1 MDEKYRVKVMIK
13 DDKCIF
19 CKIIEKSI
27 PSKIIF
33 ENDKN
38 LAFLDIF
45 PVSKGHT
52 IVIPK
57 NHYKNLEEIPNNEL
71 SELFEIVKRVSI
83 LIHKKLKID
92 GYNILQNNFR
102 AAGQV
107 VNHFH
112 VHIIPRTNEDE
123 KFKLFIPKK
132 QAKEEEL
139 NQILGI
145 ING

>member
-1 MDEKYRVKVMIK
+1 MDRKYRVKVMIK

-27 PSKIIF
+27 PSKVLF

-45 PVSKGHT
+45 PISKGHT

-57 NHYKNLEEIPNNEL
+57 NHYNNLEEIPNNEL
-71 SELFEIVKRVSI
+71 SELFEIVKKVSI
-83 LIHKKLKID
+83 LLHKKLKVD

-112 VHIIPRTNEDE
+112 VHIIPRSNEDG
-123 KFKLFIPKK
+123 KFKLLTPKK

-139 NQILGI
+139 NQILRI
-145 ING
+145 INE

>member
-1 MDEKYRVKVMIK
+1 MIK
-13 DDKCIF
+13 DDKCVF
-19 CKIIEKSI
+19 CKIVDKSI
-27 PSKIIF
+27 PSKVLF

-45 PVSKGHT
+45 PISKGHT

-57 NHYKNLEEIPNNEL
+57 NHYKNLEDIPDNEL
-71 SELFEIVKRVSI
+71 SELFEIVKKVSI
-83 LIHKKLKID
+83 LIRKKLQVD

-112 VHIIPRTNEDE
+112 VHIIPRSNEDG
-123 KFKLFIPKK
+123 KLKIFIPKS
-132 QAKEEEL
+132 QAKEDEL
-139 NQILGI
+139 NQILRV

>member
-1 MDEKYRVKVMIK
+1 MIK

-27 PSKIIF
+27 PSKVLF

-57 NHYKNLEEIPNNEL
+57 NHYKNLEEIPNDAL
-71 SELFEIVKRVSI
+71 SELFEIVKKVSI
-83 LIHKKLKID
+83 LIHKKLKVN

-107 VNHFH
+107 VNHYH
-112 VHIIPRTNEDE
+112 VHIIPRRNEDG
-123 KFKLFIPKK
+123 KFKLYIPKK

-139 NQILGI
+139 DQILRI
-145 ING
+145 IKE

>member
-1 MDEKYRVKVMIK
+1 MDRKFRVKVMIK

-27 PSKIIF
+27 PSKVLF

-71 SELFEIVKRVSI
+71 SELFEIVKKVSI
-83 LIHKKLKID
+83 LIHKKLKVD

-112 VHIIPRTNEDE
+112 VHIIPRSNEDG

-139 NQILGI
+139 NQILRI

>member
-1 MDEKYRVKVMIK
+1 MIK
-13 DDKCIF
+13 DDKCVF
-19 CKIIEKSI
+19 CKIVEKSI
-27 PSKIIF
+27 PSKVLF

-57 NHYKNLEEIPNNEL
+57 NHYKNLEDIPDSEL
-71 SELFEIVKRVSI
+71 SELFKIVKKVSI
-83 LIHKKLKID
+83 LIRKKLQVD

-102 AAGQV
+102 AAGQE

-112 VHIIPRTNEDE
+112 VHIIPRSNEDG
-123 KFKLFIPKK
+123 KLKIFIPKS
-132 QAKEEEL
+132 QAKEDEL
-139 NQILGI
+139 NQILRV

>member
-1 MDEKYRVKVMIK
+1 MDRKFRVKVMIK

-27 PSKIIF
+27 PSKVLF

-57 NHYKNLEEIPNNEL
+57 KHYKNLEEIPNNEL
-71 SELFEIVKRVSI
+71 SELFEIVKKVSI
-83 LIHKKLKID
+83 LIHKKLKVD

-112 VHIIPRTNEDE
+112 VHIIPRSNEDG

-139 NQILGI
+139 NQILRV

>member
-1 MDEKYRVKVMIK
+1 VDRKYRVKVMIK

-27 PSKIIF
+27 PSKVLF

-45 PVSKGHT
+45 PVSRGHT

-57 NHYKNLEEIPNNEL
+57 NHYNNLEEIPNNEL
-71 SELFEIVKRVSI
+71 SELIKIVKKVSI
-83 LIHKKLKID
+83 LLHKKLKVD

-107 VNHFH
+107 INHFH
-112 VHIIPRTNEDE
+112 VHIIPRSNEDG

-139 NQILGI
+139 NQILRI
-145 ING
+145 INE

>member
-1 MDEKYRVKVMIK
+1 MIK

-19 CKIIEKSI
+19 CKIIERSI
-27 PSKIIF
+27 PSKVLF

-45 PVSKGHT
+45 PVSRGHT

-71 SELFEIVKRVSI
+71 SELFEIVKKVSV
-83 LIHKKLKID
+83 LIYKKLKVE

-112 VHIIPRTNEDE
+112 VHVIPRRNGDG
-123 KFKLFIPKK
+123 KVKLLVPKK

-139 NQILGI
+139 NQILRI

>member
-1 MDEKYRVKVMIK
+1 MDRKYRVKVMIK

-27 PSKIIF
+27 PSKVLF

-71 SELFEIVKRVSI
+71 SELFEIVKKVSI
-83 LIHKKLKID
+83 LIHKKLKVD

-112 VHIIPRTNEDE
+112 VHIIPRSNEDG
-123 KFKLFIPKK
+123 KFKLLIPKK

-139 NQILGI
+139 NQILRV

>member
-1 MDEKYRVKVMIK
+1 VDRKYSVRVMIK

-27 PSKIIF
+27 PSKVLF

-71 SELFEIVKRVSI
+71 SELFEIVKKVSI
-83 LIHKKLKID
+83 LIHKKLKVD

-112 VHIIPRTNEDE
+112 VHIIPRSNEDG
-123 KFKLFIPKK
+123 KFKLFIPKN

-139 NQILGI
+139 NQILRI
-145 ING
+145 INE

>member
-1 MDEKYRVKVMIK
+1 MSRKDRVKVMIK

-27 PSKIIF
+27 PSKVLF

-71 SELFEIVKRVSI
+71 SELFEIVKKVSI
-83 LIHKKLKID
+83 LIHKKLKVD

-112 VHIIPRTNEDE
+112 VHIIPRSNEDG

-139 NQILGI
+139 NQILKI

>member
-1 MDEKYRVKVMIK
+1 MIK
-13 DDKCIF
+13 DDKCVF
-19 CKIIEKSI
+19 CKIVEKSI
-27 PSKIIF
+27 PSKVLF

-45 PVSKGHT
+45 PISKGHT

-57 NHYKNLEEIPNNEL
+57 NHYKNLEDIPDNEL
-71 SELFEIVKRVSI
+71 SELFKIVKKVSI
-83 LIHKKLKID
+83 LIRKKLQVD

-112 VHIIPRTNEDE
+112 VHIIPRSNEDG
-123 KFKLFIPKK
+123 KFKLFTPKK

-139 NQILGI
+139 NQILRN

>member
-1 MDEKYRVKVMIK
+1 MIK

-19 CKIIEKSI
+19 CKIIDKSI
-27 PSKIIF
+27 PSKVLF

-71 SELFEIVKRVSI
+71 SELFEIVKKVSI
-83 LIHKKLKID
+83 LIHKKLKVD

-102 AAGQV
+102 AAGQA

-112 VHIIPRTNEDE
+112 VHIIPRRNEDG

-139 NQILGI
+139 NQILRI

>member
-1 MDEKYRVKVMIK
+1 MSRKDRVKVMIK

-27 PSKIIF
+27 PSKVLF

-71 SELFEIVKRVSI
+71 SELFEIVKKVSI
-83 LIHKKLKID
+83 LIHKKLKVD

-112 VHIIPRTNEDE
+112 VHIIPRSNEDG

-139 NQILGI
+139 NQILRV

>member
-1 MDEKYRVKVMIK
+1 MDRKYRVKVMIK

-27 PSKIIF
+27 PSKVLF

-71 SELFEIVKRVSI
+71 SELFEIVKKVSI
-83 LIHKKLKID
+83 LIHKKLKVD

-112 VHIIPRTNEDE
+112 VHIIPRSNEDG
-123 KFKLFIPKK
+123 KFKLYIPKK

-139 NQILGI
+139 NQILKI
-145 ING
+145 FNE

>member
-1 MDEKYRVKVMIK
+1 MIK

-27 PSKIIF
+27 PSKVLF

-71 SELFEIVKRVSI
+71 SELFEIVKKVSI
-83 LIHKKLKID
+83 LIHKKLKVD

-112 VHIIPRTNEDE
+112 VHIIPRSNEDG
-123 KFKLFIPKK
+123 KFKLTVPKK

-139 NQILGI
+139 NHILRI
-145 ING
+145 INE

>member
-1 MDEKYRVKVMIK
+1 MIK

-27 PSKIIF
+27 PSKILF

-57 NHYKNLEEIPNNEL
+57 NHYKNLEEIPNNAL
-71 SELFEIVKRVSI
+71 SELFEIVKKVSI
-83 LIHKKLKID
+83 LIHKKLKVD

-107 VNHFH
+107 VNHYH
-112 VHIIPRTNEDE
+112 VHIIPRWNEDG
-123 KFKLFIPKK
+123 KFKLYIPKK

-139 NQILGI
+139 NQILRI
-145 ING
+145 IKE

>member
-1 MDEKYRVKVMIK
+1 MIK
-13 DDKCIF
+13 DDKCVF
-19 CKIIEKSI
+19 CKIVDKSI
-27 PSKIIF
+27 PSKVLF

-45 PVSKGHT
+45 PISKGHT

-57 NHYKNLEEIPNNEL
+57 NHYKNLEDISDNEL
-71 SELFEIVKRVSI
+71 SELFEIVKKVSI
-83 LIHKKLKID
+83 LIRKKLQVD

-112 VHIIPRTNEDE
+112 VHIIPRSNEDG
-123 KFKLFIPKK
+123 KLKIFIPKS
-132 QAKEEEL
+132 QAKEDEL
-139 NQILGI
+139 NQILRV

>member
-1 MDEKYRVKVMIK
+1 MIK

-27 PSKIIF
+27 PSKILF

-57 NHYKNLEEIPNNEL
+57 NHYKNLEEIPNDAL
-71 SELFEIVKRVSI
+71 SELFEIVKKVSI
-83 LIHKKLKID
+83 LIHKKLKVN

-107 VNHFH
+107 VNHYH
-112 VHIIPRTNEDE
+112 VHIIPRRNEDG
-123 KFKLFIPKK
+123 KFKLYIPKK

-139 NQILGI
+139 DQILRI
-145 ING
+145 IKE

>member
-1 MDEKYRVKVMIK
+1 VDRKYRVKVMIK

-27 PSKIIF
+27 PSKVLF

-71 SELFEIVKRVSI
+71 SELFEIVKKVSI
-83 LIHKKLKID
+83 LIHKKLKVD

-112 VHIIPRTNEDE
+112 VHIIPRSNEDG
-123 KFKLFIPKK
+123 KFKLLIPKK

-139 NQILGI
+139 NQILEI
-145 ING
+145 INE